1 MRLDGSIDALNM
13 SRSESVS
20 ELNSELLRPRTS
32 FGKDPEVT
40 PTKPFGLGM
49 LLLNNFSNVHTNK
62 ILSQVVVINNFLLEF
77 SRLQPGGVQHNTKK
91 KGFDLC
97 LFLIL

>member
-32 FGKDPEVT
+32 FGKDAEVT

-49 LLLNNFSNVHTNK
+49 LLLNNSTNVHTNK
-62 ILSQVVVINNFLLEF
+62 ICQVVVINNFLLDF
-77 SRLQPGGVQHNTKK
+77 SRLHPGGVQHNTKK
-91 KGFDLC
+91 KDLC
-97 LFLIL
+97 LFFIL